1 MNLLDIVQ
9 ICFIAI
15 VVIIGLS
22 GILFVIKNEK
32 K

>member
-9 ICFIAI
+9 ICFITI